1 MFFTIKNNDVP
12 LSFNIFDKTT
22 EIGLGNIEFIGCLG
36 YCSFIDDRF
45 NIFIVTV
52 NKALSL
58 MTKVITYML
67 YILKTIL
74 HLVNMSRQ
82 YICCV

>member
-52 NKALSL
+52 NKAPYL
-58 MTKVITYML
+58 MT
-67 YILKTIL
+67 
-74 HLVNMSRQ
+74 
-82 YICCV
+82 

>member
-1 MFFTIKNNDVP
+1 MGCFLRLKIMMFQSASIF
-12 LSFNIFDKTT
+12 FDKTT

-52 NKALSL
+52 NKAPSL
-58 MTKVITYML
+58 MT
-67 YILKTIL
+67 
-74 HLVNMSRQ
+74 
-82 YICCV
+82 